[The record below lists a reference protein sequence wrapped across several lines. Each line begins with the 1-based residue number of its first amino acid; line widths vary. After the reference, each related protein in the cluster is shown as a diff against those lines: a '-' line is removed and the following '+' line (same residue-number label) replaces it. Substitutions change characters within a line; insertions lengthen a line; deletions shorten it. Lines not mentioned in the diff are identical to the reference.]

1 MNVVRRMLVSLRK
14 GTMTE
19 DEAMDVLK
27 RFNSETLKYF
37 GLNIL
42 KDGLVKA
49 LEAYEKGRDCVP
61 DEIRE
66 VKAYITDAQKFA
78 VLVAKSGIKQ
88 GSSILK
94 DYAAGEFNRLMKFSN
109 QDPLKN
115 RDEEY
120 KHIRTKDKRRLTKD
134 ISALDVGSFPEC
146 SSEFG

>member
-61 DEIRE
+61 DEMRE
-66 VKAYITDAQKFA
+66 VKAYITDA
-78 VLVAKSGIKQ
+78 
-88 GSSILK
+88 
-94 DYAAGEFNRLMKFSN
+94 
-109 QDPLKN
+109 
-115 RDEEY
+115 
-120 KHIRTKDKRRLTKD
+120 
-134 ISALDVGSFPEC
+134 
-146 SSEFG
+146 

>member
-1 MNVVRRMLVSLRK
+1 MDDIHNRMNVVRRMLVSLRK

-61 DEIRE
+61 DEMRE
-66 VKAYITDAQKFA
+66 VKAYITDA
-78 VLVAKSGIKQ
+78 
-88 GSSILK
+88 
-94 DYAAGEFNRLMKFSN
+94 
-109 QDPLKN
+109 
-115 RDEEY
+115 
-120 KHIRTKDKRRLTKD
+120 
-134 ISALDVGSFPEC
+134 
-146 SSEFG
+146 